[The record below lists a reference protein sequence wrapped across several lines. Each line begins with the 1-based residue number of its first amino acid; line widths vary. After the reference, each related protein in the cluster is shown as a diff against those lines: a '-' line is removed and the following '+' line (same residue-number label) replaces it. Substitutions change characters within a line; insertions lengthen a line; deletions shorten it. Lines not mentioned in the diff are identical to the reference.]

1 MNVLECNNP
10 AILVRP
16 DQAKSTIGKNVV
28 IREPRKDEKKNA
40 RCQVA
45 FEKDEMDKN
54 KLTITIG
61 PSLQK
66 RPARN
71 KLQR

>member
-10 AILVRP
+10 AILVWL
-16 DQAKSTIGKNVV
+16 DQAKSIVGKNVV
-28 IREPRKDEKKNA
+28 IGEPRKDEKKNA
-40 RCQVA
+40 RRHVA
-45 FEKDEMDKN
+45 LEKDEMDKN

-66 RPARN
+66 IPARN
-71 KLQR
+71 EL